1 MASLKNSKL
10 QMEAR
15 DEIMMQAQQLFDTI
29 RRPEMSKDEN
39 KVIST
44 ERLTVPVCNDEQVI
58 WTDSTGDYKKFII
71 AEIPKQHTYSFVV
84 SNTKLVSDFDH
95 YFNDAKEVPAMSTDY
110 LSKDT
115 FEAHMKRMDERAAH
129 SEALF
134 FERMN
139 TMQALMEK
147 SLAEH
152 RAVAEEIKGDVK
164 TLGARLDAME
174 NKSSRNVAWT
184 GIIVGAIAA
193 LLQITIAV
201 IK

>member
-1 MASLKNSKL
+1 
-10 QMEAR
+10 
-15 DEIMMQAQQLFDTI
+15 
-29 RRPEMSKDEN
+29 
-39 KVIST
+39 
-44 ERLTVPVCNDEQVI
+44 
-58 WTDSTGDYKKFII
+58 
-71 AEIPKQHTYSFVV
+71 
-84 SNTKLVSDFDH
+84 
-95 YFNDAKEVPAMSTDY
+95 MSTDY

-115 FEAHMKRMDERAAH
+115 FEAHMKRMDERTAH
-129 SEALF
+129 TEAMF
-134 FERMN
+134 SERMN

-193 LLQITIAV
+193 LIQITIAV
-201 IK
+201 VK

>member
-1 MASLKNSKL
+1 
-10 QMEAR
+10 
-15 DEIMMQAQQLFDTI
+15 
-29 RRPEMSKDEN
+29 
-39 KVIST
+39 
-44 ERLTVPVCNDEQVI
+44 
-58 WTDSTGDYKKFII
+58 
-71 AEIPKQHTYSFVV
+71 
-84 SNTKLVSDFDH
+84 
-95 YFNDAKEVPAMSTDY
+95 MSTDY

-115 FEAHMKRMDERAAH
+115 FEAHMKRMDERTAH

-134 FERMN
+134 SERMN

-193 LLQITIAV
+193 LIQITIAV